1 MNTAASVLR
10 PRIDVPAWARRITP
24 VQATVGL
31 ALLALCIRLIGL
43 TSRPLWLDEAFSG
56 WFAERSWHY
65 LWTIVPTFE
74 AHPPFYY
81 SVLKLWTGLFGD
93 TGVGMRSLSVLFG
106 VASIPLLMAAARQQE
121 RQEPSGQPMLR
132 MMMAGFIAACA
143 PMLIA
148 ADQEARPYPLLLFSY
163 SLAMLGLLRLMR
175 EFGAGGPGSW
185 RSWLVLGLGTELT
198 LWSHALGILY
208 AFCLFLAL
216 APVWLQHPSKE
227 RLVRGFAAGITVAF
241 AYLPCALLMM
251 GRAHDWEMNW
261 LRWSWDKLIQ
271 LFILYSIPM
280 DVMTI
285 GAVVAAIAML
295 LLAKRAIVHA
305 LTRKGWNSDRALLL
319 LWLGPP
325 LLAALV
331 SALFVPIF
339 LERTLAGTLAPA
351 YVALAGALARIEAP
365 RERRLMAAALVV
377 TLLPTALQTSL
388 RPATERWNDV
398 ASFLSRN
405 VEPEDQVWLYPTDSA
420 LPLARSGWTS
430 RAPVRLIP
438 EPFPTL
444 NAHGPIR
451 AGWPAVVSV
460 TAGRAAA
467 LADDPALTRVPIIWL
482 VSRQSGIFDP
492 KGDMPHALAQV
503 RRAGTP
509 QDWGY
514 IEVTPYYVR

>member
-1 MNTAASVLR
+1 MT
-10 PRIDVPAWARRITP
+10 PA
-24 VQATVGL
+24 QAMLGL

-56 WFAERSWHY
+56 WFAERGWHY
-65 LWTIVPTFE
+65 LWTVVPTFE

-81 SVLKLWTGLFGD
+81 SLLKLWTGAFGD
-93 TGVGMRSLSVLFG
+93 SAVGMRSLSVLFG
-106 VASIPLLMAAARQQE
+106 VASIPLIMAAAHEQE
-121 RQEPSGQPMLR
+121 RQEPSGRPMLR
-132 MMMAGFIAACA
+132 MTMAGFIAACS

-163 SLAMLGLLRLMR
+163 SLAMLGLLRLIG

-185 RSWLVLGLGTELT
+185 RSWLLLGLGTELT

-208 AFCLFLAL
+208 ASCLFLAL
-216 APVWLQHPSKE
+216 GPAWLRHGSKE
-227 RLVRGFAAGITVAF
+227 RLLRGFAAGTAVAL

-280 DVMTI
+280 DVMTV
-285 GAVVAAIAML
+285 GSVVAAIGML

-305 LTRKGWNSDRALLL
+305 LIRKGWNSDRALLL

-365 RERRLMAAALVV
+365 RERRLIAAALAV
-377 TLLPTALQTSL
+377 TLLPAALMTSL
-388 RPATERWNDV
+388 RPATEQWNEV
-398 ASFLSRN
+398 ANYLSRN
-405 VEPEDQVWLYPTDSA
+405 AAPQDQLWLYPTDSA
-420 LPLARSGWTS
+420 LPLARTGRTF

-444 NAHGPIR
+444 KAHGPIR

-460 TAGRAAA
+460 THGQAEA
-467 LADDPALTRVPIIWL
+467 LAHDPALKRVPTIWL

-492 KGDMPHALAQV
+492 KGDMPHALAEV